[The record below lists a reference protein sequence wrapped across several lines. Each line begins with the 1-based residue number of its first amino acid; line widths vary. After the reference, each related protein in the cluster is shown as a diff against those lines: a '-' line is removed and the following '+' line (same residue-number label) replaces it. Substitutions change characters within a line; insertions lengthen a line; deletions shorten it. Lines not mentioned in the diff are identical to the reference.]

1 MKIKEAFP
9 SKYLSAT
16 DLKGEDRT
24 VKIKDCL
31 LEEVGKDQAPVLYF
45 FGVSKG
51 LVLNKTRSTVIEDE
65 LGTDETDDWQGE
77 WISIRPSRVA
87 FQGKMVDTI
96 EVLGGPQAKKLR
108 EMAEEA
114 EASKKGKKTKAAAA
128 KAEEVSEP
136 EDGDDIPF

>member
-1 MKIKEAFP
+1 MKIKEQFP
-9 SKYLSAT
+9 SKYLSAP

-51 LVLNKTRSTVIEDE
+51 LILNKTRATVIEDE

-77 WISIRPSRVA
+77 WITIRPGRVNISG
-87 FQGKMVDTI
+87 QMKDTI
-96 EVLGGPQAKKLR
+96 EVIAGPQAKKLR
-108 EMAEEA
+108 EAAEEA
-114 EASKKGKKTKAAAA
+114 EAAKKGKKTKAAAA
-128 KAEEVSEP
+128 KAEEPEV